1 MPSHSDS
8 NGDTGIK
15 ISTSN
20 KTKLNNF
27 STVPW
32 LFIRSCEFV
41 AIAWNTWFTVRRLN
55 AEAIKLLIEMPNQSA
70 EIFKILQDYV
80 YSPETNCWIKAV
92 GEWTLGP
99 LVAPV
104 EIDVFTWVNAIA
116 VLVAYTIITLFS
128 TNELSEKNKTYSR
141 IIAIHATTVMMT
153 EFLWWFYYELGEN
166 TLQQISTNMQILLV
180 TVTMVY
186 LGFRD
191 WVVQE

>member
-1 MPSHSDS
+1 MTRPGSQGETDTNISTLDKTKKIKVSKMPSLLIHC
-8 NGDTGIK
+8 
-15 ISTSN
+15 
-20 KTKLNNF
+20 
-27 STVPW
+27 
-32 LFIRSCEFV
+32 CEFA
-41 AIAWNTWFTVRRLN
+41 AIGWLSWFTVHRLN

-70 EIFKILQDYV
+70 EIFKILQDYANN
-80 YSPETNCWIKAV
+80 PETNCWIKAV
-92 GEWTLGP
+92 GDWTLGP

-104 EIDVFTWVNAIA
+104 EIDVFTWFNAIA

-128 TNELSEKNKTYSR
+128 TNELSTKNRTYFR
-141 IIAIHATTVMMT
+141 VIAIHATTVMMT

>member
-1 MPSHSDS
+1 MPSHYDS

-15 ISTSN
+15 TSTDH

-27 STVPW
+27 SIVLW
-32 LFIRSCEFV
+32 LFTRSCEFV
-41 AIAWNTWFTVRRLN
+41 AIAWNTWFTVHRLN

-70 EIFKILQDYV
+70 EIFKILQDYANN
-80 YSPETNCWIKAV
+80 PETNCWIKAV
-92 GEWTLGP
+92 GDWTLGP

-104 EIDVFTWVNAIA
+104 EIDVFTWFNAIA

-128 TNELSEKNKTYSR
+128 TNELSTKNRTYFR
-141 IIAIHATTVMMT
+141 VIAIHATTVMMT